1 MPVMNRLHIAHFTN
15 MYHPVINGVV
25 RSVSAYR
32 DALTKMG
39 HNVFVFAQQ
48 NDDYEDKEPFVFRY
62 PSLDL
67 PISVDIP
74 AVIPV
79 SPFVDRL
86 LPALKLDLIH
96 AHHPALL
103 GLTAAN
109 KANKLDIPLVFTFH
123 SRYQEYSHYIPLP
136 QQSVQKFVKDMIH
149 IWLGEFIEKCHHIVL
164 PSESMRKILV
174 EEYGLSGGYTVV
186 PTGIDLTSYREADG
200 EATRAQWGWQNKKVM
215 ISVGRLTREKNWN
228 ILLEATASAM
238 QHDPALHLVIIGDGP
253 EGDIIRKLPQSLG
266 IARRVEFLGRTPFND
281 IPRYLAAADC
291 FVFAST
297 TETQGLVTLEAL
309 AAGLPVVAVAAS
321 GTSDIVRDNIEG
333 FTTQN
338 SSAALASAIRKMFE
352 SPERTAR
359 FKHAALARAQHFE
372 INTQAKRLEA
382 VYTQAIEDHKQ
393 GRFVHIENQKSIG
406 SKIFD
411 SVRP

>member
-1 MPVMNRLHIAHFTN
+1 MKRLHIAHFTN

-32 DALTKMG
+32 DAFTKMG
-39 HNVFVFAQQ
+39 HNVFVFAQH
-48 NDDYEDKEPFVFRY
+48 NDDYEDNEPFVFRY

-109 KANKLDIPLVFTFH
+109 KANKLDLPLVFTFH

-136 QQSVQKFVKDMIH
+136 QQSVQGFVKDMIH

-186 PTGIDLTSYREADG
+186 PTGIDLTPFREING
-200 EATRAQWGWQNKKVM
+200 QATRAQLGWQNDKVM
-215 ISVGRLTREKNWN
+215 ISVGRLAAEKNWHTL
-228 ILLEATASAM
+228 IEASANAM
-238 QHDPALHLVIIGDGP
+238 QHNPDLRLAIIGAGP
-253 EGDIIRKLPQSLG
+253 EGDMIRKLPQSLG
-266 IARRVEFLGRTPFND
+266 IARRVDFLGRIPFNE
-281 IPRYLAAADC
+281 IPRYLKAADC

-297 TETQGLVTLEAL
+297 SETQGLVTLEAL

-333 FTTQN
+333 FTTRN
-338 SSAALASAIRKMFE
+338 DSGALSAAILQMFAD
-352 SPERTAR
+352 PERTAR
-359 FKHAALARAQHFE
+359 FKSAAFERAQNFE
-372 INTQAKRLEA
+372 INNQAKRLEA
-382 VYTQAIEDHKQ
+382 VYLQAIEDHKQ
-393 GRFVHIENQKSIG
+393 GRFVHIENQKSLG